1 MRVPTIRTPRNSP
14 SRSNSNASSFMA
26 TSITQYQAVGRRKTA
41 VARVYLRPGSG
52 KILVNKRPLEQY
64 LPTEVRQKA
73 LKGPLEVAGVAGQ
86 FDVIVNAKGGGLTGQ
101 AEATQLGIARAL
113 VVFNEE
119 LRKPLRDAGFLTRDP
134 RMVERKKYGQPKARK
149 RFQFSKR

>member
-1 MRVPTIRTPRNSP
+1 
-14 SRSNSNASSFMA
+14 MA
-26 TSITQYQAVGRRKTA
+26 VTTQYQAVGRRKTS

-52 KILVNKRPLEQY
+52 NIVINKRTLTTY

-73 LKGPLEVAGVAGQ
+73 LTAPLDLTGTAGQ
-86 FDVIVNAKGGGLTGQ
+86 FDVLVNAKGGGLTGQ
-101 AEATQLGIARAL
+101 AEAIQLGIARCL
-113 VVFNEE
+113 VLYSED
-119 LRKPLRDAGFLTRDP
+119 LRKPLRDAGYLTRDP